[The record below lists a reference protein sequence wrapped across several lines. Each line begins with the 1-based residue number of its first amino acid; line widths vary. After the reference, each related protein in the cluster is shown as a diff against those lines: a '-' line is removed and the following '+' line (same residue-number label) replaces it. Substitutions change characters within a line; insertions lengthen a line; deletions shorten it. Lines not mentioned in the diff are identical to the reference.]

1 LEGIRICRK
10 GFPNRTLHADYV
22 ERYALLGAIE
32 SKSSPDP
39 KQCAIKMLDRLVKE
53 GSMKEEMFR
62 IGLTK
67 VFFKA
72 GVLAHLEDLRDE
84 RLAFLITGLQAERL
98 AFLITGLQAQIR
110 WYCKAID
117 LKERRDLLAA
127 TKVIQYNV
135 ADWVHV
141 MNWPWLLLFL
151 NTMPLVRESKM
162 EETMQQLKTD
172 IEEFD
177 RRLAG
182 KKNERNELEQ
192 QLQKAIAEKGEIL
205 EAIKSSRSENTEAED
220 QIDRLTEQK
229 EIMEKD
235 LSETNA
241 KLDVEQKKTAQEAEA
256 LKKIEETI
264 GNMKKS
270 VQDVELGKRKSAAEK
285 AAKENQIRSLQDEVS
300 QQQQTVVKLN
310 KERKLQEEEAKKLT
324 DEMNAQKERNEQN
337 NRTKAKLEE
346 TLQDREVE
354 LESEKRNRAD
364 ADKAKRKTEGDLRVR
379 QETLEEIGNEKR
391 DLETVLRKKDNELHA
406 ISTKLEDQQV
416 VFARLSKQLKDDEA
430 KLAADEGE
438 IENERAAREKS
449 DRARAE
455 IQKEVIEM
463 SARLE
468 EQKNATAT
476 QIEAGKRQEAEIAKL
491 RRELEENRLSNESTE
506 TSLRKK
512 NSEGLAQLNDQIYSM
527 RKMKIKAEK
536 ERAEKQKRLD
546 EANAQLD
553 ILMKAKAE
561 QERATKSLEEQA
573 NELQQSSE
581 EHARK
586 LQELTSLRNRT
597 LNENNELV
605 HRVEELEQQI
615 NAVSTTKAQVAQQL
629 EATKRLADEEQK
641 EKQTLASHTRN
652 LQMEVNHLRA
662 TVEDE
667 VSAKGDLLR
676 QLSKA
681 NTEIEQWKAKFQDAS
696 FMPTEALEDLM
707 KKHASKML
715 ELEEAL
721 DAANSKVGALEKI
734 KSQLAL
740 DADEAHKE
748 AERHAAI
755 VEQMEKKQKA
765 FEKVVGEW
773 KRKVDDASNQL
784 DVAQKECRTASADLF
799 KEQSLNDNLNSQA
812 EGIRRENEIVS
823 RQIRELQAQLAD
835 GVKSVHEISARVRRL
850 ETEKDELQRALDEAE
865 ATLEA
870 EETKVTRSQIELGQI
885 REEIEKRFQEKE
897 EEFVNI
903 RKNHQRSLESVQVAT
918 EIERKHKGELQ
929 KIKKKLESDVSD
941 LETALLHANAANED
955 AQRNIARYSEQISE
969 LQTVLEEEQQRR
981 EQFRVD
987 FIASEKR
994 LATAQAEKEEL
1005 STRLLQMERAKK
1017 QTESESNDARV
1028 QLDALVVQE
1037 ADLSE
1042 IKKRADID
1050 ETYTELT
1057 ASEERS
1063 KSATLEAA
1071 RLAEQLQQAQ
1081 EKSQIAER
1089 ERRTLEANIK
1099 ELQAKIDETETAK
1112 LRSGQREISKLEHR
1126 MASLTSELEGEQRRY
1141 QDTMKTI
1148 KKQDRRIRE
1157 LEFQV
1162 DEDKKRFTQ
1171 MQETVDKLQS
1181 KIKSQKK
1188 LLDEAEEA
1196 ANLHLRKFRSVSI
1209 AARNAEE
1216 RAETAENGLQKI
1228 RSKAKLN
1235 LEAKHDNESGEAS
1248 TH

>member
-1 LEGIRICRK
+1 
-10 GFPNRTLHADYV
+10 
-22 ERYALLGAIE
+22 
-32 SKSSPDP
+32 
-39 KQCAIKMLDRLVKE
+39 
-53 GSMKEEMFR
+53 
-62 IGLTK
+62 
-67 VFFKA
+67 
-72 GVLAHLEDLRDE
+72 
-84 RLAFLITGLQAERL
+84 
-98 AFLITGLQAQIR
+98 
-110 WYCKAID
+110 
-117 LKERRDLLAA
+117 
-127 TKVIQYNV
+127 
-135 ADWVHV
+135 
-141 MNWPWLLLFL
+141 
-151 NTMPLVRESKM
+151 
-162 EETMQQLKTD
+162 
-172 IEEFD
+172 
-177 RRLAG
+177 
-182 KKNERNELEQ
+182 
-192 QLQKAIAEKGEIL
+192 
-205 EAIKSSRSENTEAED
+205 
-220 QIDRLTEQK
+220 
-229 EIMEKD
+229 
-235 LSETNA
+235 
-241 KLDVEQKKTAQEAEA
+241 
-256 LKKIEETI
+256 
-264 GNMKKS
+264 
-270 VQDVELGKRKSAAEK
+270 
-285 AAKENQIRSLQDEVS
+285 
-300 QQQQTVVKLN
+300 QTVVKLN

-715 ELEEAL
+715 ELEEAV

-850 ETEKDELQRALDEAE
+850 ETEKDELQRALD
-865 ATLEA
+865 
-870 EETKVTRSQIELGQI
+870 
-885 REEIEKRFQEKE
+885 
-897 EEFVNI
+897 
-903 RKNHQRSLESVQVAT
+903 
-918 EIERKHKGELQ
+918 
-929 KIKKKLESDVSD
+929 
-941 LETALLHANAANED
+941 
-955 AQRNIARYSEQISE
+955 
-969 LQTVLEEEQQRR
+969 
-981 EQFRVD
+981 
-987 FIASEKR
+987 
-994 LATAQAEKEEL
+994 
-1005 STRLLQMERAKK
+1005 
-1017 QTESESNDARV
+1017 
-1028 QLDALVVQE
+1028 
-1037 ADLSE
+1037 
-1042 IKKRADID
+1042 
-1050 ETYTELT
+1050 
-1057 ASEERS
+1057 
-1063 KSATLEAA
+1063 
-1071 RLAEQLQQAQ
+1071 
-1081 EKSQIAER
+1081 
-1089 ERRTLEANIK
+1089 
-1099 ELQAKIDETETAK
+1099 
-1112 LRSGQREISKLEHR
+1112 
-1126 MASLTSELEGEQRRY
+1126 
-1141 QDTMKTI
+1141 
-1148 KKQDRRIRE
+1148 
-1157 LEFQV
+1157 
-1162 DEDKKRFTQ
+1162 
-1171 MQETVDKLQS
+1171 
-1181 KIKSQKK
+1181 
-1188 LLDEAEEA
+1188 
-1196 ANLHLRKFRSVSI
+1196 
-1209 AARNAEE
+1209 
-1216 RAETAENGLQKI
+1216 
-1228 RSKAKLN
+1228 
-1235 LEAKHDNESGEAS
+1235 
-1248 TH
+1248 